1 MNYSFKSVNQLI
13 IEDGGLGRLGAI
25 VSERF
30 GLSRVMI
37 VTDIGLV
44 KLGLATKAEASL
56 ADAGHAV
63 SIYDGVE
70 ADPAES
76 IIIEAGTRARDY
88 KATVIIGLGGGSSID
103 VAKLASVLANGD
115 QPISEMYGLGK
126 ITGDRLPLIQIP
138 TTSGSGSEVT
148 SVAVVTIGADRKMGV
163 GSPVLTADIA
173 LLDAELTLGLPKN
186 ISAYTAIDA
195 MVHAI
200 EAYTSKIK
208 KNPVSDMYAR
218 EALGHI
224 GLNFKTVCDDPSNI
238 KARRHVLLGAC
249 LAGAAFDNA
258 PVAAVHALAYPIGAI
273 HHVPHGLS
281 NALMLPHV
289 LRFNMSVAERQYAEL
304 AESIGLE
311 ASGEGLITWLCD
323 LIQYSGL
330 PMRLRDVGIDQSDL
344 ARLAADSQLQTRLL
358 INNPVDVTAAD
369 AAKLY
374 EAAW

>member
-13 IEDGGLGRLGAI
+13 IEDGGLARLGAI
-25 VSERF
+25 VFDRF
-30 GLSRVMI
+30 GHSRVMI
-37 VTDIGLV
+37 VTDSGLV
-44 KLGLATKAEASL
+44 KLGLVTKAEAAL
-56 ADAGHAV
+56 AEAGHVV

-70 ADPAES
+70 PDPAET
-76 IIIEAGTRARDY
+76 IIIEAGARAREY
-88 KATVIIGLGGGSSID
+88 KASVIIGLGGGSSID

-115 QPISEMYGLGK
+115 QPISAMYGLGN
-126 ITGDRLPLIQIP
+126 ITGERLPLIQIP

-148 SVAVVTIGADRKMGV
+148 SVAVVTIGADKKMGV

-224 GLNFKTVCDDPSNI
+224 GLNFKTICDDPSNI

-289 LRFNMSVAERQYAEL
+289 LRFNMPVAERLYAEL

-311 ASGEGLITWLCD
+311 ASGEALVTWLCD

-330 PMRLRDVGIDQSDL
+330 PMQLRDVGIDQSGL

-358 INNPVDVTAAD
+358 INNPVEVTAAD
-369 AAKLY
+369 AIKLY